1 MSTNAPPPGSDPD
14 RILGSAAAEVPAE
27 HVGLVDDATLLEPPS
42 GAGVASLADAVARH
56 RQRRSP
62 GGLVGSLV
70 VPDPMLPSLADL
82 LKGADAEPVAI
93 TVVVSGG
100 AGGIE
105 PAAQWASRCAGAQL
119 RTLSTT
125 LRDLDD
131 LAGAARRT
139 VTAAEQA
146 VAVLEAPEATRV
158 SVGLPLEGVGRPGW
172 LAALDEVAMADLT
185 VAFRTAGQGGSLAPV
200 LVEAVDA
207 ALDREVLMRF
217 TGPNHAVT
225 GFDPEALLVAVR
237 LVLDGDTDTARAVL
251 DGSADLDAARSEVGS
266 DALVRARRWVSSVEA
281 RLP

>member
-1 MSTNAPPPGSDPD
+1 MSTNAPQPGSDPD
-14 RILGSAAAEVPAE
+14 RILGSEAVDLPPE
-27 HVGLVDDATLLEPPS
+27 HVALVDDATLLEPPS

-56 RQRRSP
+56 RQRLTP

-70 VPDPMLPSLADL
+70 VPDPMLPALADL
-82 LKGADAEPVAI
+82 LRGAGDGSLAI
-93 TVVVSGG
+93 AVVVSGG

-105 PAAQWASRCAGAQL
+105 PATQWASRCAGAQL

-139 VTAAEQA
+139 TTAAQRA
-146 VAVLEAPEATRV
+146 LDTLDDPDATRV

-185 VAFRTAGQGGSLAPV
+185 VSFRTAGQGAGLAPAV
-200 LVEAVDA
+200 VEAVDA
-207 ALDREVLMRF
+207 ALDREVPMRF

-225 GFDPEALLVAVR
+225 GLAPEALLLAVR
-237 LVLDGDTDTARAVL
+237 LVLDGETPAARDVL
-251 DGSADLDAARSEVGS
+251 SGTADLDAVRAEVGS
-266 DALVRARRWVSSVEA
+266 DALQRARRWLPSVEA
-281 RLP
+281 RLS

>member
-1 MSTNAPPPGSDPD
+1 MGPARDP
-14 RILGSAAAEVPAE
+14 
-27 HVGLVDDATLLEPPS
+27 
-42 GAGVASLADAVARH
+42 LA
-56 RQRRSP
+56 
-62 GGLVGSLV
+62 
-70 VPDPMLPSLADL
+70 M
-82 LKGADAEPVAI
+82 

-105 PAAQWASRCAGAQL
+105 PAAQWASRCAGSQL

-146 VAVLEAPEATRV
+146 AAGLDDPDATRV

-185 VAFRTAGQGGSLAPV
+185 VAFRTGDVSTVPARTV
-200 LVEAVDA
+200 VEAVDA
-207 ALDREVLMRF
+207 ALDREVPIRF
-217 TGPNHAVT
+217 TGPGRVVG
-225 GFDPEALLVAVR
+225 GFAPQSLLLAVR
-237 LVLDGDTDTARAVL
+237 LVLDGETEEALAVL
-251 DGSADLDAARSEVGS
+251 AGSADLDSVRAAVGS
-266 DALVRARRWVSSVEA
+266 DALVRARRWLASVEA

>member
-1 MSTNAPPPGSDPD
+1 MSTNGPDAP
-14 RILGSAAAEVPAE
+14 EVAPE
-27 HVGLVDDATLLEPPS
+27 HAGLVDDATLLEPPS

-56 RQRRSP
+56 RQRLTP

-70 VPDPMLPSLADL
+70 VPDPMLPALADL
-82 LKGADAEPVAI
+82 LSGASSDPLAL

-105 PAAQWASRCAGAQL
+105 PASQWASRIAGARL

-139 VTAAEQA
+139 TAAAEQTLA
-146 VAVLEAPEATRV
+146 GLDDPDATHV

-185 VAFRTAGQGGSLAPV
+185 VSFRTAGQGPALAPAV
-200 LVEAVDA
+200 VEAVDA
-207 ALDREVLMRF
+207 ALDREVAIRF

-225 GFDPEALLVAVR
+225 GFDPEALLLAVR
-237 LVLDGDTDTARAVL
+237 LVLDGEADEARAVL
-251 DGSADLDAARSEVGS
+251 AGSADLHTVRADLGS
-266 DALVRARRWVSSVEA
+266 DALARVRRWLPSVEA
-281 RLP
+281 RLS